1 MVPEVIDMFG
11 VERCM
16 FANNY
21 PVEKVMGISI
31 ETLYRKFSDWT
42 ADLSDVER
50 LALFHY
56 TAVNAYK
63 LGR

>member
-1 MVPEVIDMFG
+1 MRLKFCGQKIY
-11 VERCM
+11 
-16 FANNY
+16 Y

-63 LGR
+63 LGS